1 VSVFVFVTSIALL
14 AVSASESGRMNIE
27 FTKDS
32 LEVVKKNVAENKAV
46 LVDVRSQEEWNK
58 GFIEGSIFL
67 PVTSLGKKPDPK
79 KLAKVLP
86 KKKFLYTFCVV
97 GMRAKTAGYKLE
109 QLGYTVRVLKPGFEQ
124 LLDAGFKKGTPP
136 KAERPK
142 ADESTQ
148 QRTAG

>member
-1 VSVFVFVTSIALL
+1 MHILSILALSL
-14 AVSASESGRMNIE
+14 LLQAAAPPANSPRSNVE

-32 LEVVKKNVAENKAV
+32 LKVVKANVEKGKAV

-86 KKKFLYTFCVV
+86 KKKILYTFCVV
-97 GMRAKTAGYKLE
+97 GMRAKAAAYKLE
-109 QLGYTVRVLKPGFEQ
+109 QQGYMVRALKPGYDQ
-124 LLDAGFKKGTPP
+124 LLEAGFKKGMPP
-136 KAERPK
+136 KAEQGDK
-142 ADESTQ
+142 GAASNKD
-148 QRTAG
+148 